1 MATNE
6 TFDAIITEMRHRSQE
21 AYEGQLCRPDECW
34 EKQIDYDEVDDWIDR
49 IEAALARER
58 ETADLR
64 AIHAAEMAERESRG
78 EWRKICASCAEGTPP
93 ERCAY
98 YGEPDGCNAPV
109 RGHHPAGDVA
119 ERLKDE
125 LADAHDAIARLEAEL
140 AEARRE
146 RDTACAEHA
155 LSAAPGN
162 AAATRNALKNLIAS
176 VDSYLTRELVQRPT
190 ALYVVLRDASHALA
204 SPARNCDVRNA
215 NRAWSDFLARGN
227 NADVSA
233 SYQTGANA
241 AIRWLYAAAEGG
253 AE

>member
-1 MATNE
+1 MAKNE

-21 AYEGQLCRPDECW
+21 AYEGQSGYPECW
-34 EKQIDYDEVDDWIDR
+34 RNQIEHDEVDDWIDR

-58 ETADLR
+58 ETADLP

-78 EWRKICASCAEGTPP
+78 EWRKICAACADGTPP

-98 YGEPDGCNAPV
+98 YGEPNGCNAPV
-109 RGHHPAGDVA
+109 RGHHPAGDAA

-146 RDTACAEHA
+146 RDTACAERA
-155 LSAAPGN
+155 LSAALSAPC
-162 AAATRNALKNLIAS
+162 
-176 VDSYLTRELVQRPT
+176 
-190 ALYVVLRDASHALA
+190 
-204 SPARNCDVRNA
+204 RNCDKYGIDDIKKMDADFGAFCRQYGAKDGKNCVGCPIKPMDNLCCHS
-215 NRAWSDFLARGN
+215 AWMLLPAK
-227 NADVSA
+227 
-233 SYQTGANA
+233 
-241 AIRWLYAAAEGG
+241 GG